1 MAMDSNKQPVSLL
14 GDLILDQ
21 TADAI
26 IYSDRQGMI
35 ERWNAA
41 ATAMFGYTAAEAL
54 GQSLDLIIPEHL
66 RAAHWRGFDAA
77 MASGTTRLHGRPT
90 LTRAQ
95 HKSGSKLYVEMSFAL
110 VVDAA
115 GAVLGSVAMVR
126 DVTERM
132 ERERMAAQGAAQGKP

>member
-1 MAMDSNKQPVSLL
+1 MDRNDQPVFTL
-14 GDLILDQ
+14 GELILEQ

-26 IYSDRQGMI
+26 IYSNRQGMI

-41 ATAMFGYTAAEAL
+41 AAAMFGYTLPEAL

-66 RAAHWRGFDAA
+66 RAAHWRGFEAA
-77 MASGTTRLHGRPT
+77 MAIGTTRLHGRPT
-90 LTRAQ
+90 LTRAL

-110 VVDAA
+110 VADAA

-132 ERERMAAQGAAQGKP
+132 ERERVLAKDTAQGKP

>member
-1 MAMDSNKQPVSLL
+1 MDSNKQPVPLL
-14 GDLILDQ
+14 GDLIVEQ

-26 IYSDRQGMI
+26 IYSDRQGVI

-41 ATAMFGYTAAEAL
+41 ATTMFGYAAAEAI

-66 RAAHWRGFDAA
+66 RAAHWRGFEAA

-110 VVDAA
+110 VADAA

>member
-1 MAMDSNKQPVSLL
+1 MDRNKQPVHQL
-14 GDLILDQ
+14 GDLILEQ

-26 IYSDRQGMI
+26 IYSNRQGMI
-35 ERWNAA
+35 ERWNVAA
-41 ATAMFGYTAAEAL
+41 VAMFGYTAPEAL

-66 RAAHWRGFDAA
+66 RAAHWRGFEAA

-90 LTRAQ
+90 LTRAL

-110 VVDAA
+110 VADAA

-132 ERERMAAQGAAQGKP
+132 ERERLAAKGVVQGKP

>member
-1 MAMDSNKQPVSLL
+1 MTMGSNKQPVSLL

>member
-1 MAMDSNKQPVSLL
+1 MDHNEQPVLQL
-14 GDLILDQ
+14 GEWILEQ
-21 TADAI
+21 TADAF

-41 ATAMFGYTAAEAL
+41 AAAMLGYTASEAL

-66 RAAHWRGFDAA
+66 RAAHWRGFETA

-90 LTRAQ
+90 LTRAL
-95 HKSGSKLYVEMSFAL
+95 HKSGARLYVEMSFAL

-115 GAVLGSVAMVR
+115 GAVIGSVAMVR
-126 DVTERM
+126 DVTERV
-132 ERERMAAQGAAQGKP
+132 ERERMAAKGVAQGKL

>member
-41 ATAMFGYTAAEAL
+41 ATAMFGYAAAEAL

-77 MASGTTRLHGRPT
+77 MVNGTTRLHGRPT

-95 HKSGSKLYVEMSFAL
+95 HKSGSKLYVEMSFAV

-115 GAVLGSVAMVR
+115 GTVLGSVAMVR

-132 ERERMAAQGAAQGKP
+132 ERERVAAQGAAQGRP

>member
-1 MAMDSNKQPVSLL
+1 MDSNKQPVPLL
-14 GDLILDQ
+14 GDLILEQ

-41 ATAMFGYTAAEAL
+41 ATAMFGYAAAEAI

-110 VVDAA
+110 VVDVA
-115 GAVLGSVAMVR
+115 GVVLGSVAMVR

-132 ERERMAAQGAAQGKP
+132 ERERMATKGVAQGKP

>member
-1 MAMDSNKQPVSLL
+1 MSSAKQPVSLL
-14 GDLILDQ
+14 GDLIVEQ